1 MTPEQIVSQVET
13 DPKLK
18 CKGCNKEFKK
28 VLIHINKSKCKEA
41 YSDKDM
47 ENLKAS
53 QKEITEN
60 QSSQRKEKEAKE
72 KCKSCN
78 REFKSLLRH
87 LASTEN
93 ENCQNAYSANEKTQI
108 KAQKRKTYEETNKDQ
123 IIEKQAR
130 YNLRNRDEI
139 SQKNKRHYKE
149 NKPEILK
156 TRKEYYEANKDEIL
170 PKKKARDQEK
180 KDETDAEKRLLA
192 FRNEIKDGPTF
203 VCLSCNRSMF
213 KSGVKILDKDAIKK
227 LFEKCPED
235 IIKRATSYRIQKKT
249 KLSRGEQTKIIC
261 RNCYKSLYYDKKIP
275 RMSTHNGLEL
285 DEIPEELKLTDYE
298 EQLIALNMLF
308 IKIFKLKK
316 SGMNAVDGRVI
327 NVPLEV
333 EDVANT
339 VTKLP
344 RNFEDAKL
352 VPVNW
357 KRKLSMAG
365 SHIQAYIRADMLAK
379 AVEKLKELR
388 NPHYINIDINQNF
401 TIPEEPL
408 DEMPNDEKME
418 IEDEFINDLAM
429 SMETDQNDD
438 AEEMEVENDN
448 HEEMPLTKDE
458 NIG

>member
-1 MTPEQIVSQVET
+1 MTNEQIVSQVEA

-28 VLIHINKSKCKEA
+28 VLIHISKSKCKEA
-41 YSDKDM
+41 YSDKDL
-47 ENLKAS
+47 ENIKAS
-53 QKEITEN
+53 QKGITEN
-60 QSSQRKEKEAKE
+60 QSSQRKENETKE

-78 REFKSLLRH
+78 REFQSLLRH
-87 LASTEN
+87 IARTEN
-93 ENCQNAYSANEKTQI
+93 EDCQNAYSDSEKTQM
-108 KAQKRKTYEETNKDQ
+108 KGQKRKAYVETNKDQ
-123 IIEKQAR
+123 FMENQAR
-130 YNLRNRDEI
+130 YDLRNRDEI
-139 SQKNKRHYKE
+139 LQK
-149 NKPEILK
+149 
-156 TRKEYYEANKDEIL
+156 RKKYYEANKDEIL
-170 PKKKARDQEK
+170 PKKKARDQKK

-213 KSGVKILDKDAIKK
+213 KSGVKILDKDGLKK

-235 IIKRATSYRIQKKT
+235 IIKRATSYRIVKIS
-249 KLSRGEQTKIIC
+249 KLSRGQQTKIMC
-261 RNCYKSLYYDKKIP
+261 HNCYKSLYKDKKIP
-275 RMSTHNGLEL
+275 RMSAFNGLEL

-357 KRKLSMAG
+357 KRKLSMPG
-365 SHIQAYIRADMLAK
+365 SHIQAFVRADMLAK

-408 DEMPNDEKME
+408 DEMPKNEMME
-418 IEDEFINDLAM
+418 VEDEFLKDLAM
-429 SMETDQNDD
+429 SMETEEKEET
-438 AEEMEVENDN
+438 EEMQVENNDN
-448 HEEMPLTKDE
+448 ISHENLEEMPMAKDE
-458 NIG
+458 NLG